1 MNETQITAAARKAL
15 IAADAQYFS
24 WPTSQQEMFRAT
36 APSEVKKRI
45 DQVLLASLLGI
56 KCSLE
61 EAEQV
66 WNDLPIQQLNLLNGA
81 KLLTIGI
88 GEDYIFLN
96 EGLPEGKTLLDY
108 ATLYDYDHED
118 YLFQEEVNRK
128 EFPDYSGADYF
139 AFRHPAWARLLIQGE
154 FHYATFFSLARHLCD
169 DIETSGHDVI
179 DQLIPHCYVEGENN
193 GKPQDGG
200 FLWDQRLDANGLEDQ
215 LDELKRRWYSYLQAR
230 WVALSKDF
238 QDLAPAVYSK
248 AAEWDTDPH
257 RYFIFNNTT
266 CLKHIRLRHFL
277 ADCEL
282 LMGETS
288 SPEPL
293 RIQEADRAKSWLTE
307 NHQDIMRNFD
317 PKVAKLRKKRKII
330 ISPTALEDLNRIG
343 DDNEMNS
350 RKE

>member
-15 IAADAQYFS
+15 IAADVQYFS
-24 WPTSQQEMFRAT
+24 WPASQQEMFRAR
-36 APSEVKKRI
+36 APRAAKKRI

-61 EAEQV
+61 EAEQI
-66 WNDLPIQQLNLLNGA
+66 WDDLPIPQLNLLNAA
-81 KLLTIGI
+81 KLMTTGI

-128 EFPDYSGADYF
+128 EFPAYSGSDYF
-139 AFRHPAWARLLIQGE
+139 ALRHPIWVRLLIKGK
-154 FHYATFFSLARHLCD
+154 FHYASFFSLARHLCD
-169 DIETSGHDVI
+169 DIEASGHDVI
-179 DQLIPHCYVEGENN
+179 DQLIPHRYVEGEHH

-200 FLWDQRLDANGLEDQ
+200 FLWDQRLDANGLEGQ
-215 LDELKRRWYSYLQAR
+215 LDELKSRWYSYLEAR

-248 AAEWDTDPH
+248 AAEWDTDPN
-257 RYFIFNNTT
+257 RYFIFNNAT
-266 CLKHIRLRHFL
+266 CLKHLHLRHFL

-282 LMGETS
+282 LMCETS
-288 SPEPL
+288 SLEPL
-293 RIQEADRAKSWLTE
+293 LKQEADRAKSWLTE

-330 ISPTALEDLNRIG
+330 MSPAALENQNRIG
-343 DDNEMNS
+343 DDDETNDY
-350 RKE
+350 

>member
-24 WPTSQQEMFRAT
+24 WPASQQERFRAR
-36 APSEVKKRI
+36 APSAAKKRI

-56 KCSLE
+56 KRSLE

-66 WNDLPIQQLNLLNGA
+66 WDDLPIQQLNLLNGA
-81 KLLTIGI
+81 KLLTTGI
-88 GEDYIFLN
+88 GDDYIFLN

-108 ATLYDYDHED
+108 ATLYEYDHED
-118 YLFQEEVNRK
+118 NLFQEEVNRK

-139 AFRHPAWARLLIQGE
+139 AFRHPVWARLLIEGK

-169 DIETSGHDVI
+169 DIETSGHEVI
-179 DQLIPHCYVEGENN
+179 DQLIPHHFVEGEHH

-200 FLWDQRLDANGLEDQ
+200 FLWDQRLDANGLEGQ
-215 LDELKRRWYSYLQAR
+215 LDELKRRWYSNLQAR

-248 AAEWDTDPH
+248 AAEWDNDPH
-257 RYFIFNNTT
+257 RYFIFNNAT
-266 CLKHIRLRHFL
+266 CLKQIHWRHFL
-277 ADCEL
+277 TDCEQ
-282 LMGETS
+282 LMGES
-288 SPEPL
+288 SSLEPL
-293 RIQEADRAKSWLTE
+293 REQEIDRAKNWLTE

-330 ISPTALEDLNRIG
+330 MSPAALEDLNRVG
-343 DDNEMNS
+343 ADDDTNDY
-350 RKE
+350 